1 MAVLIT
7 IVNVIDHVIDH
18 VADSVKDM
26 VLHQCSTQEVDVND
40 IEAAAASGAA
50 SVGID
55 FQTT

>member
-40 IEAAAASGAA
+40 IEAAAGAA